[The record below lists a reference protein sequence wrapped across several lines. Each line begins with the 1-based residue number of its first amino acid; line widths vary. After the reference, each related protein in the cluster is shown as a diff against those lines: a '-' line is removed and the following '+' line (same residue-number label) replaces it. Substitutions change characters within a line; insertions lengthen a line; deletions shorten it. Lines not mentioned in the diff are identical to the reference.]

1 MRVLSEWKCQFEV
14 FFVIGAQEIPQGTSR
29 AVLFYINEPDA
40 YQYFRWIYLDD
51 PDFKRM

>member
-1 MRVLSEWKCQFEV
+1 MEV
-14 FFVIGAQEIPQGTSR
+14 PVRSFFVIGAQEIPQGSSR

-51 PDFKRM
+51 PDCRM